1 VQCENGCPLWLKK
14 RHCTVIG
21 TWPLYRKNRTSE
33 ILIVGVHVLA
43 EPGGIPLLQAMY
55 DVGYLPQNTPSAKRP
70 NSVQQFALMLRN
82 SRMDVTSGRI
92 ERPFAHFDLDLDI
105 HIGTRRRN
113 PHLNPPRNQR
123 LETGRGRSSYAGRPL
138 FQFSE
143 RYRVWPLFL
152 SASLSSVAFQ
162 GPRRFA

>member
-1 VQCENGCPLWLKK
+1 M
-14 RHCTVIG
+14 IG

-55 DVGYLPQNTPSAKRP
+55 DVGYFPQNTPSAKRP

-113 PHLNPPRNQR
+113 PHLNPQGTSAWKPGEAVHRTQGGLSFNSRNDI
-123 LETGRGRSSYAGRPL
+123 GCGHFSSAP
-138 FQFSE
+138 
-143 RYRVWPLFL
+143 V
-152 SASLSSVAFQ
+152 
-162 GPRRFA
+162 